1 MIVLRFRETFFD
13 EDWTTAVFSGPQ
25 AEPSSNVLAA
35 ALLRRDFDVEIA
47 DEDGDF
53 AGVED

>member
-25 AEPSSNVLAA
+25 AESSSNVLAA